1 MVSNRIWGL
10 AVFAL
15 RFAPAGRLLPAA
27 ALLLAI
33 FTAACG
39 GSDKKAPITGSP
51 TGTNAPA
58 APAAAANLK
67 APAGADKESLP
78 LINQPKAF
86 EAGFTGAGTAVA
98 VLDTGVN
105 FKAAA
110 FGPCTRANTPANTC
124 RVVFAQD
131 VNTDDKNPDDDGH
144 GTNVSGIVAGVA
156 PGTKLIVLDVFDRG
170 KQSSDTAILAALD
183 WVAKNKKVYNIVAV
197 NMSLGSQSFFTRAC
211 GGTPYASAFA
221 NLRQIGVLPVVASG
235 NSAGAGGKFTNGISS
250 PACTPGALSVGAVY
264 DANSGA
270 YQGSC
275 TDRSTKADQVT
286 CFSQTGPTL
295 GLLAPG
301 SRITAASR
309 TQSGTSQAAPH
320 VAGAVAALVS
330 KCPKA
335 TPDQVEKALVS
346 SGPTITDPRN
356 KLAKHRLDVFAAG
369 QSLQAQGGCR

>member
-1 MVSNRIWGL
+1 MVSNRVWSL
-10 AVFAL
+10 AVFSL
-15 RFAPAGRLLPAA
+15 RFAPAGRVLPAV
-27 ALLLAI
+27 ALMLAI
-33 FTAACG
+33 LTAACG
-39 GSDKKAPITGSP
+39 SDKKPPASGSP
-51 TGTNAPA
+51 AGTDVRP
-58 APAAAANLK
+58 PVSAAAVNLK
-67 APAGADKESLP
+67 APAGADKQSLP

-86 EAGFTGAGTAVA
+86 EAGFTGAGTSVA

-110 FGPCTRANTPANTC
+110 FGPCSGVNAPAPTC
-124 RVVFAQD
+124 RVVFTSD
-131 VNTDDKNPDDDGH
+131 VNTNDQQLDDDGH
-144 GTNVSGIVAGVA
+144 GTNVAGIVAGVA

-183 WVAKNKKVYNIVAV
+183 WVAKNKKLYNIVAV
-197 NMSLGSQSFFTRAC
+197 NMSLGSQSFFTRPC

-235 NSAGAGGKFTNGISS
+235 NSAGAGGKFTNGVSS

-264 DANSGA
+264 DAGGGA

-275 TDRSTKADQVT
+275 TDRGTKTDQVA
-286 CFSQTGPTL
+286 CFSQSGPTL

-301 SRITAASR
+301 SRIDAAGL
-309 TQSGTSQAAPH
+309 TKSGTSQAAPH

-335 TPDQVEKALVS
+335 TPDQVEQALVN

-356 KLAKHRLDVFAAG
+356 KLPRRRLDLLAAG
-369 QSLQAQGGCR
+369 QALQAQGGCR